1 MLVTFGLPI
10 SVRLCLI
17 PDLYVKFPDF
27 YANIFPPS
35 STVPLTYSRL
45 RGWSLWV
52 VSVPWPKIAYA
63 RCANKGVVKKMR
75 RQNYFVTFSFSSL
88 VFFPVF
94 FSVFILVRFLFLAF
108 LWSSYFCSCLS
119 VWFVNNRTLL
129 SSLTSN
135 VGGRDFSFLKMIHDA
150 LLFKVH
156 FSSKHRRSHGE

>member
-45 RGWSLWV
+45 RGWSPWV
-52 VSVPWPKIAYA
+52 VSVPWPKIAHA

-88 VFFPVF
+88 VFPLFSFP
-94 FSVFILVRFLFLAF
+94 FLFWYGFYF
-108 LWSSYFCSCLS
+108 LHFYGPVIFVHASLCGLS
-119 VWFVNNRTLL
+119 
-129 SSLTSN
+129 
-135 VGGRDFSFLKMIHDA
+135 IIA
-150 LLFKVH
+150 LYYH
-156 FSSKHRRSHGE
+156 H